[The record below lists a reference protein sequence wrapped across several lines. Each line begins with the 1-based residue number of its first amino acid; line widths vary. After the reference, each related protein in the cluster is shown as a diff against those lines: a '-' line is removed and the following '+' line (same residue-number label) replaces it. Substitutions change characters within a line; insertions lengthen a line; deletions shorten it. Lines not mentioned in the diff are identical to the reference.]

1 MDMIDGMAR
10 HPSAPLRQSER
21 LSRSI
26 QAAAILGTAA
36 LGAFHLGVL
45 AVSLDTARALPIAA
59 GLLLGALAADL
70 ITGVVHWACDTWG
83 DESTPWIGESV
94 IRSFHQH
101 HVTPLAMLDHDW
113 IDVNGQAA
121 AAACLAFGAMALP
134 PCEAWLAS
142 HPLLYAGGVSL
153 GLVGALANQLH
164 QWSHDPAPPKV
175 VRRLQR
181 RGWILSPA
189 RHARHHRAP
198 HESDYCIS
206 SGWLNPPLDAIGF
219 WRALERVVTQLS
231 GVPPRAAVRRAG
243 CRHAAT
249 R

>member
-1 MDMIDGMAR
+1 MLDGMAR
-10 HPSAPLRQSER
+10 HTSTARGRSER
-21 LSRSI
+21 LSRLLL
-26 QAAAILGTAA
+26 ATAILGTAA
-36 LGAFHLGVL
+36 LGALHLGAL
-45 AVSLDTARALPIAA
+45 AASLDATRALPVAA

-70 ITGVVHWACDTWG
+70 ITGLVHWACDTWG

-101 HVTPLAMLDHDW
+101 HATPLAMLDHDW
-113 IDVNGQAA
+113 IEVNGQPA
-121 AAACLAFGAMALP
+121 AAACVAFGAMAMP
-134 PCEAWLAS
+134 PCAAWFAA
-142 HPLLYAGGVSL
+142 HPLLYAGVVSL

-164 QWSHDPAPPKV
+164 QWSHDPTPPKT

-206 SGWLNPPLDAIGF
+206 SGWLNAPLDAIGF
-219 WRALERVVTQLS
+219 WRALERVVTRLS
-231 GVPPRAAVRRAG
+231 GAQPRAAARRTG
-243 CRHAAT
+243 CPRAST

>member
-1 MDMIDGMAR
+1 MLDGMAR
-10 HPSAPLRQSER
+10 HPPRSHSAR
-21 LSRSI
+21 LSRSL
-26 QAAAILGTAA
+26 QATAIVATAA
-36 LGAFHLGVL
+36 FGAHHLGVL
-45 AVSLDTARALPIAA
+45 ATSVDAARALPIAL

-70 ITGVVHWACDTWG
+70 ITGLVHWACDTWG
-83 DESTPWIGESV
+83 DETTPWIGASV

-101 HVTPLAMLDHDW
+101 HATPRAMLDHDW
-113 IDVNGQAA
+113 IEVNGQPA
-121 AAACLAFGAMALP
+121 AAACLAFGAMAIP
-134 PCEAWLAS
+134 PGQAWFAG
-142 HPLLYAGGVSL
+142 HPMLYAGAVSL

-164 QWSHDPAPPKV
+164 QWSHDPAPPRV

-181 RGWILSPA
+181 RGWILSPG

-219 WRALERVVTQLS
+219 WRALERVVTRLS
-231 GVPPRAAVRRAG
+231 GARPRAVDQPTGCPRAS
-243 CRHAAT
+243 T